1 MSTHTRI
8 SLVHVAV
15 VIAIAIVVRWQ
26 YAQIVPTPILTA
38 DSYGYIT
45 IGNQIIDHPTLSTII
60 NEFRTPIYPI
70 LVGFLLHQSGSL
82 DSVVLLQHM
91 LGIGTVLLV
100 LLILRLLKASP
111 LTSVCIGIAVA
122 INPLLFQW
130 ERFIMTESLAVFMVM
145 LFFYFW
151 IRTYAKPSALGLIG
165 MTVSGGIM
173 MLIRPATIII
183 PFIPLLFRMIGRPIR
198 KKIHLGLCIAIIA
211 AVPFLYQ
218 MGNIVF
224 HGYRGIQRAADI
236 AQLGNILLSDMDISK
251 GASVPFYFT
260 AVTAYKQSGGILNP
274 FTLIDTIGGD
284 DIYQSTARMNELQLF
299 TRLVLRNNIPVF
311 LKQAVYRYPISLFD
325 QSAYIEGIESIRYP
339 PIGIILLYGFAT
351 IINLSMVINILLI
364 PLACVVYYRSRTPL
378 HEAVIVGSIIIALQ
392 TMFHAAV
399 IYEEWSRL
407 NAIIIP
413 IATMILAFWIEKGR
427 QEIKVLHRNHKLT
440 WKIWQLIFLQ

>member
-8 SLVHVAV
+8 SLIHVAI
-15 VIAIAIVVRWQ
+15 VIAVAIVVRWQ
-26 YAQIVPTPILTA
+26 YVQIVPTPILTA

-60 NEFRTPIYPI
+60 NEFRTPIYPMI
-70 LVGFLLHQSGSL
+70 VGFMLRQFGSL
-82 DSVVLLQHM
+82 DGVVLLQQI

-100 LLILRLLKASP
+100 LLILRSLKVSP
-111 LTSVCIGIAVA
+111 WVFVCVGIAVA

-130 ERFIMTESLAVFMVM
+130 ERFIMTESLAIFMVM
-145 LFFYFW
+145 LFLYFW
-151 IRTYAKPSALGLIG
+151 IHTYAKPSVIWLIG
-165 MTVSGGIM
+165 LTLSGIIM
-173 MLIRPATIII
+173 MLVRPATIII

-198 KKIHLGLCIAIIA
+198 EKIQLGICMAIIL

-260 AVTAYKQSGGILNP
+260 AVTRYRQLNGVPNP
-274 FTLIDTIGGD
+274 FRLIDTIGSD
-284 DIYQSTARMNELQLF
+284 DIYQSTERMNDLQLF
-299 TRLVLRNNIPVF
+299 TRLVLQNNIPAFV
-311 LKQAVYRYPISLFD
+311 KQAVYRYPASLFN
-325 QSAYIEGIESIRYP
+325 QSAYLQVIKYIEHLPVEFVALYKYATGINLGIVL
-339 PIGIILLYGFAT
+339 IILLVPF
-351 IINLSMVINILLI
+351 
-364 PLACVVYYRSRTPL
+364 ACVLYYRSRTRI

-392 TMFHAAV
+392 TMFHAAL

-413 IATMILAFWIEKGR
+413 IATMILAFWITRGI
-427 QEIKVLHRNHKLT
+427 QEIKMLHKNRKLT
-440 WKIWQLIFLQ
+440 WKIWQLIFLP